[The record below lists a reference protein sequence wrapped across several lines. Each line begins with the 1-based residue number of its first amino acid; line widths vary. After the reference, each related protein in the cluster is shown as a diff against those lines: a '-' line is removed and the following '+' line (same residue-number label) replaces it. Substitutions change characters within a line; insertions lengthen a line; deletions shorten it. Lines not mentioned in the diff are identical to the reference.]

1 LHETALLRSFM
12 PGRPKED
19 RKASCSMSETK
30 KGRQASL
37 LAKLGYIFDKKDKWK
52 LTLLSAAIVV
62 GSFLELAAVMVFVP
76 FIEVLQEPGTIQS
89 RWYLKEIYDLFGFH
103 STRSFMILIAVCIIG
118 IYVIKNVY
126 LILEKDYIFRFSYNT
141 QMKLSTRLLAAYMK
155 EPYTF
160 HLNHNI
166 AILQRS
172 LHEDTSRFMQVILYT
187 LELMAELAVS
197 AVLVIYLLVVSK
209 SITIIVLGFL
219 AVFVGGFLL
228 ISRKYS
234 RRLGFENQG
243 YQGKIFQWMNQA
255 LGGIK
260 EIKILER
267 EAYFTDEF
275 RKYWK
280 KYARG
285 LRIARTISILPKYTV
300 EAVSMA
306 GLLIAV
312 IVKLLFGEA
321 DSVYFI
327 SQLAAFAV
335 AAMRL
340 MPSVGRINEHA
351 SNMLYALP
359 SVELVYHDLVGIEG
373 LSAGNRQERNRDW
386 RLQREIQ
393 VQGVSYHYPNTEELV
408 LDDVSLA
415 VKKGTTVAFIG
426 STGSG
431 KTTMVD
437 IILGLLTPVKGV
449 VMADDIN
456 VHEQAQTFH
465 AQVGYIP
472 QTIYLS
478 DDSIRNNIAFGV
490 REEQIDEEAVREA
503 VEKAQLR
510 EFIDSLPHG
519 LDTIVGDRGVRLSGG
534 QRQRIGI
541 ARALYH
547 DPEILVLDEATSALD
562 NETESAVMEAIEHL
576 QGMKTMIIIAHR
588 LTTIRNVDVIYEVSD
603 GKVEMKRKDEVFAD
617 L

>member
-1 LHETALLRSFM
+1 MFS
-12 PGRPKED
+12 
-19 RKASCSMSETK
+19 
-30 KGRQASL
+30 
-37 LAKLGYIFDKKDKWK
+37 KLGYIFDKRDKWK
-52 LTLLSAAIVV
+52 LLLLTGAIVI
-62 GSFLELAAVMVFVP
+62 GSFLELLAVMVFVP
-76 FIEVLQEPGTIQS
+76 FIDILQNPGTIQS
-89 RWYLKEIYDLFGFH
+89 RWYLKAIYDLFGFH
-103 STRSFMILIAVCIIG
+103 SSKNFIVLISVGIIG
-118 IYVIKNVY
+118 VYVVKNVY

-172 LHEDTSRFMQVILYT
+172 LHEDTSRFMQVILYA
-187 LELMAELAVS
+187 LELLAELAVS
-197 AVLVIYLLVVSK
+197 AVLVIYLLVISK

-228 ISRKYS
+228 VSRKYS
-234 RRLGFENQG
+234 RRLGLENQG

-300 EAVSMA
+300 EAVSMT
-306 GLLIAV
+306 GLLVAV

-373 LSAGNRQERNRDW
+373 LTANDREVRKADW
-386 RLQREIQ
+386 KLQKGIQ
-393 VQGVSYHYPNTEELV
+393 VQGVSYHYPDTEEQV
-408 LDDVSLA
+408 LNNVNLTI
-415 VKKGTTVAFIG
+415 KKGTTVAFIG

-437 IILGLLTPVKGV
+437 IILGLLTPVKGA
-449 VMADDIN
+449 VMADGIN
-456 VHEQAQTFH
+456 VHEQPKTFH

-478 DDSIRNNIAFGV
+478 DDTIRNNIAFGV
-490 REEQIDEEAVREA
+490 REEEISEEAVRAA
-503 VEKAQLR
+503 VEKAQLK
-510 EFIDSLPHG
+510 EFIESLPHG

-576 QGMKTMIIIAHR
+576 QGMKTMLIIAHR
-588 LTTIRNVDVIYEVSD
+588 LTTIRNVDVIYEVGG
-603 GKVEMKRKDEVFAD
+603 GKVTQKRKDEVFTD

>member
-1 LHETALLRSFM
+1 MS
-12 PGRPKED
+12 KENSNS
-19 RKASCSMSETK
+19 RVGILK
-30 KGRQASL
+30 
-37 LAKLGYIFDKKDKWK
+37 KLGYIFDGRDKKK
-52 LTLLSAAIVV
+52 LVFLTGAIVV
-62 GSFLELAAVMVFVP
+62 GSFLELLAVMVFMP
-76 FIEVLQEPGTIQS
+76 FIDVLQNRETIQTK
-89 RWYLKEIYDLFGFH
+89 WYLKKMYDLLGLH
-103 STRSFMILIAVCIIG
+103 RAEDFMVILAICIIMV
-118 IYVIKNVY
+118 YLVKNVY
-126 LILEKDYIFRFSYNT
+126 LIVEKDYIFRFSYNT

-166 AILQRS
+166 AVLQRS
-172 LHEDTSRFMQVILYT
+172 LYEDTSRFMQVILYA
-187 LELMAELAVS
+187 LELGAELAVA
-197 AVLVIYLLVVSK
+197 AVMVIYLLVISK
-209 SITIIVLGFL
+209 TITIIVLGLL

-234 RRLGFENQG
+234 RRFGLENQG
-243 YQGKIFQWMNQA
+243 YEGKIFQWMNQS

-267 EAYFTDEF
+267 ETYFTDEF
-275 RKYWK
+275 RKYWG

-300 EAVSMA
+300 EAVSMT

-312 IVKLLFGEA
+312 IVKLVFGEA
-321 DSVYFI
+321 DMTYFI

-351 SNMLYALP
+351 SNMLYAFP
-359 SVELVYHDLVGIEG
+359 SVELVYHDLVEIEG
-373 LSAGNRQERNRDW
+373 LIDNDRRDCGRDW
-386 RLQREIQ
+386 KLQEEIC
-393 VQGVSYHYPNTEELV
+393 VQDVSYHYPDTEEWV
-408 LDDVSLA
+408 LKDVNFTI
-415 VKKGTTVAFIG
+415 KKGTTVAFIG

-437 IILGLLTPVKGV
+437 IILGLLTPVKGA
-449 VMADDIN
+449 VMADEIN
-456 VHEQAQTFH
+456 IHEQPKTFH

-478 DDSIRNNIAFGV
+478 DDTIRNNIAFGV
-490 REEQIDEEAVREA
+490 QEGQIDEDAVNA
-503 VEKAQLR
+503 ALEKAQLR
-510 EFIDSLPHG
+510 DFVESLPHG
-519 LDTIVGDRGVRLSGG
+519 LETIVGDRGVRLSGG

-562 NETESAVMEAIEHL
+562 NETEAAVMEAIEHL

-588 LTTIRNVDVIYEVSD
+588 LTTIRNVDVIYEVGD
-603 GKVEMKRKDEVFAD
+603 GEVVERSKDEVFAEV
-617 L
+617 

>member
-1 LHETALLRSFM
+1 MRET
-12 PGRPKED
+12 GE
-19 RKASCSMSETK
+19 K
-30 KGRQASL
+30 KQVSL
-37 LAKLGYIFDKKDKWK
+37 LSKLGYIFDKRDKWK
-52 LTLLSAAIVV
+52 LVLLTAAIVV
-62 GSFLELAAVMVFVP
+62 GSLLELLAVMVFVP
-76 FIEVLQEPGTIQS
+76 FIDVLQNQNVIQD
-89 RWYLKEIYDLFGFH
+89 RWYLKAVFDLFHFQ
-103 STRSFMILIAVCIIG
+103 SNKSFIALISVGIIG
-118 IYVIKNVY
+118 IYVIKNIY

-172 LHEDTSRFMQVILYT
+172 LHEDTSRFMQVILYA
-187 LELMAELAVS
+187 LELGAEFMVS
-197 AVLVIYLLVVSK
+197 GVLVIYLLVVSK

-219 AVFVGGFLL
+219 AVFVGGFLM

-267 EAYFTDEF
+267 ESYFTDEF
-275 RKYWK
+275 RKYWE

-300 EAVSMA
+300 EAVSMT
-306 GLLIAV
+306 GLLVAV

-359 SVELVYHDLVGIEG
+359 SVELVYHDLVRIEG
-373 LSAGNRQERNRDW
+373 LTANEEGERKADW
-386 RLQREIQ
+386 RLQKEIQ
-393 VQGVSYHYPNTEELV
+393 VQGVSYHYPDTEEWV
-408 LDDVSLA
+408 LDDVSFA
-415 VKKGTTVAFIG
+415 IKRGTTVAFIG

-437 IILGLLTPVKGV
+437 IILGLLTPVKGR
-449 VMADDIN
+449 VMADGIN
-456 VHEQAQTFH
+456 VHEQLKTFH

-478 DDSIRNNIAFGV
+478 DDTIRNNIAFGI
-490 REEQIDEEAVREA
+490 REGLIDEEAVRAA

-562 NETESAVMEAIEHL
+562 NETEAAVMEAIEHL

-588 LTTIRNVDVIYEVSD
+588 LTTIRNVDVIFEVGEGTVTRKS
-603 GKVEMKRKDEVFAD
+603 KDEIFGE
-617 L
+617 

>member
-1 LHETALLRSFM
+1 MS
-12 PGRPKED
+12 KENSNS
-19 RKASCSMSETK
+19 RVGILK
-30 KGRQASL
+30 
-37 LAKLGYIFDKKDKWK
+37 KLGYIFDGRDKKK
-52 LTLLSAAIVV
+52 LVFLTGAIVV
-62 GSFLELAAVMVFVP
+62 GSFLELLAVMVFMP
-76 FIEVLQEPGTIQS
+76 FIDVLQNRETIQTK
-89 RWYLKEIYDLFGFH
+89 WYLKKMYDLLGLH
-103 STRSFMILIAVCIIG
+103 RAEDFMVILAICIIMV
-118 IYVIKNVY
+118 YLVKNVY
-126 LILEKDYIFRFSYNT
+126 LIVEKDYIFRFSYNT

-166 AILQRS
+166 AVLQRS
-172 LHEDTSRFMQVILYT
+172 LYEDTSRFMQVILYA
-187 LELMAELAVS
+187 LELGAELAVA
-197 AVLVIYLLVVSK
+197 AVMVIYLLVISK
-209 SITIIVLGFL
+209 TITIIVLGLL

-234 RRLGFENQG
+234 RRFGLENQG
-243 YQGKIFQWMNQA
+243 YEGKIFQWMNQS

-267 EAYFTDEF
+267 ETYFTDEF
-275 RKYWK
+275 RKYWG

-300 EAVSMA
+300 EAVSMT

-312 IVKLLFGEA
+312 IVKLVFGEA
-321 DSVYFI
+321 DMTYFI

-351 SNMLYALP
+351 SNMLYAFP
-359 SVELVYHDLVGIEG
+359 SVELVYHDLVEIEG
-373 LSAGNRQERNRDW
+373 LIDNDRRDCGRDW
-386 RLQREIQ
+386 KLQKEIC
-393 VQGVSYHYPNTEELV
+393 VQDVSYHYPDTEEWV
-408 LDDVSLA
+408 LKDVNFTI
-415 VKKGTTVAFIG
+415 KKGTTVAFIG

-437 IILGLLTPVKGV
+437 IILGLLTPVKGA
-449 VMADDIN
+449 VMADEIN
-456 VHEQAQTFH
+456 IHEQPKTFH

-478 DDSIRNNIAFGV
+478 DDTIRNNIAFGV
-490 REEQIDEEAVREA
+490 QEGQIDEDAVNA
-503 VEKAQLR
+503 ALEKAQLR
-510 EFIDSLPHG
+510 DFVESLPHG
-519 LDTIVGDRGVRLSGG
+519 LETIVGDRGVRLSGG

-562 NETESAVMEAIEHL
+562 NETEAAVMEAIEHL

-588 LTTIRNVDVIYEVSD
+588 LTTIRNVDVIYEVGD
-603 GKVEMKRKDEVFAD
+603 GKVVERRKDEVFGEPEN
-617 L
+617 LEEV

>member
-1 LHETALLRSFM
+1 
-12 PGRPKED
+12 
-19 RKASCSMSETK
+19 MSETK

-234 RRLGFENQG
+234 RQLGFENQG

-393 VQGVSYHYPNTEELV
+393 VQGVSYHYPDTEELV

>member
-1 LHETALLRSFM
+1 
-12 PGRPKED
+12 
-19 RKASCSMSETK
+19 MSRENGKSKVGMLTM
-30 KGRQASL
+30 
-37 LAKLGYIFDKKDKWK
+37 LGYIFDKRDKRK
-52 LTLLSAAIVV
+52 LVFLTGAIVI
-62 GSFLELAAVMVFVP
+62 GSFLELLAVMVFMP
-76 FIEVLQEPGTIQS
+76 FIDVLQNPGTIQTK
-89 RWYLKEIYDLFGFH
+89 WYLKMVYDLLGLH
-103 STRSFMILIAVCIIG
+103 SAEKFMMILAVGIIFV
-118 IYVIKNVY
+118 YVVKNIY

-166 AILQRS
+166 AVLQRS
-172 LHEDTSRFMQVILYT
+172 VYEDTSRFMQVILYA
-187 LELMAELAVS
+187 LELGAELMVA
-197 AVLVIYLLVVSK
+197 AVLVIYLLVISK
-209 SITIIVLGFL
+209 TITIIVLGLL

-234 RRLGFENQG
+234 RRFGFENQG
-243 YQGKIFQWMNQA
+243 YEGKIFQWMNQS

-275 RKYWK
+275 RKYWE

-300 EAVSMA
+300 EAVSMT

-321 DSVYFI
+321 DMVYFV

-351 SNMLYALP
+351 SNMLYAFP
-359 SVELVYHDLVGIEG
+359 SVELVYHDLTAVEG
-373 LSAGNRQERNRDW
+373 LIKKDGQTYRADW
-386 RLQREIQ
+386 KLQNGIC
-393 VQGVSYHYPNTEELV
+393 VQDVSYHYPDTDEWV
-408 LDDVSLA
+408 LKDVNFTI
-415 VKKGTTVAFIG
+415 KKGTTVAFIG

-437 IILGLLTPVKGV
+437 IILGLLMPVKGT
-449 VMADDIN
+449 VMADEIN
-456 VHEQAQTFH
+456 IHEQAKTFH

-478 DDSIRNNIAFGV
+478 DDTIRNNIAFGV
-490 REEQIDEEAVREA
+490 REGQIDEAAVRAA
-503 VEKAQLR
+503 VEKAQLK
-510 EFIDSLPHG
+510 EFIESLPHG

-562 NETESAVMEAIEHL
+562 NETEAAVMEAIEHL

-588 LTTIRNVDVIYEVSD
+588 LTTIRNVDVIYEVAGSRVQE
-603 GKVEMKRKDEVFAD
+603 KSKAEVFEE
-617 L
+617 

>member
-1 LHETALLRSFM
+1 MQSRREKMTAGDFDR
-12 PGRPKED
+12 RD
-19 RKASCSMSETK
+19 RKANCSMSKTGEK
-30 KGRQASL
+30 KRTSL
-37 LAKLGYIFDKKDKWK
+37 LFKLGYIFDKRDKWK
-52 LTLLSAAIVV
+52 LTLLTAAIII
-62 GSFLELAAVMVFVP
+62 GSFLELLAVMVFMP
-76 FIEVLQEPGTIQS
+76 FIDVLQNTGAIEST
-89 RWYLKEIYDLFGFH
+89 WYLKMVYEMFGFH
-103 STRSFMILIAVCIIG
+103 SANSFMVLIAVGIIG
-118 IYVIKNVY
+118 IYVLKNGY

-141 QMKLSTRLLAAYMK
+141 QMKLSTRLLSAYMQ

-160 HLNHNI
+160 HLNNNI

-172 LHEDTSRFMQVILYT
+172 LYEDTSRFMQVILYA
-187 LELMAELAVS
+187 LELAAELAVS
-197 AVLVIYLLVVSK
+197 AVLVIYLLIISK

-219 AVFVGGFLL
+219 AFFVGGFLL
-228 ISRKYS
+228 VSRKYS
-234 RRLGFENQG
+234 RRLGLENQG
-243 YQGKIFQWMNQA
+243 YEGKIFQWMNQA

-260 EIKILER
+260 EIKILDR
-267 EAYFTDEF
+267 EDYFTDEF
-275 RKYWK
+275 QKYWK

-300 EAVSMA
+300 EAVSMT
-306 GLLIAV
+306 GLLIAI

-321 DSVYFI
+321 DMVYFI
-327 SQLAAFAV
+327 PQLAAFAV

-351 SNMLYALP
+351 SNMLYAFP
-359 SVELVYHDLVGIEG
+359 SVELVYHDLVEIEG
-373 LSAGNRQERNRDW
+373 MTGNGQKEWKRDW
-386 RLQREIQ
+386 KLQKGIR
-393 VQGVSYHYPNTEELV
+393 VQGVSYHYPDAEELV
-408 LDDVSLA
+408 LDDVSFTIE
-415 VKKGTTVAFIG
+415 KGAAVAFIG

-449 VMADDIN
+449 VMADEIN
-456 VHEQAQTFH
+456 VHEQPKTFH

-478 DDSIRNNIAFGV
+478 DDTIRNNIAFGV
-490 REEQIDEEAVREA
+490 RKERIDESAVNAA

-510 EFIDSLPHG
+510 EFIESLPHG

-576 QGMKTMIIIAHR
+576 QGMKTMLIIAHR
-588 LTTIRNVDVIYEVSD
+588 LTTIRNVDVIYEVSE
-603 GKVEMKRKDEVFAD
+603 GKVQRKSKKEVFGD
-617 L
+617 

>member
-1 LHETALLRSFM
+1 
-12 PGRPKED
+12 
-19 RKASCSMSETK
+19 MSETVEK
-30 KGRQASL
+30 KQVSL
-37 LAKLGYIFDKKDKWK
+37 FTRLGYIFDKKDKWK
-52 LTLLSAAIVV
+52 LTLLTAAIVA
-62 GSFLELAAVMVFVP
+62 GSFLELIAVMVFVP
-76 FIEVLQEPGTIQS
+76 FIDVLQNPETIQKE
-89 RWYLKEIYDLFGFH
+89 WYLKAVYDLFHFH
-103 STRSFMILIAVCIIG
+103 SNRGFMIFIAGCIIG
-118 IYVIKNVY
+118 IYVVKNGY

-141 QMKLSTRLLAAYMK
+141 QMKLSTRLLSAYMK

-166 AILQRS
+166 AVLQRT
-172 LHEDTSRFMQVILYT
+172 LHEDTSRFMQVILYA
-187 LELMAELAVS
+187 LELLAELAVS
-197 AVLVIYLLVVSK
+197 GVLVIYLLIVSK

-219 AVFVGGFLL
+219 GIFVGGFLL

-267 EAYFTDEF
+267 EAYFTGEF

-285 LRIARTISILPKYTV
+285 LRVARTISILPKYTV
-300 EAVSMA
+300 EAVSMT

-373 LSAGNRQERNRDW
+373 LTEKDGEKRQENW
-386 RLQREIQ
+386 RLRESIQ
-393 VQGVSYHYPNTEELV
+393 VQGVSYHYPDTEEWV
-408 LDDVSLA
+408 LDNVNLTIA
-415 VKKGTTVAFIG
+415 KGTTVAFIG

-449 VMADDIN
+449 VMADEIN
-456 VHEQAQTFH
+456 VHEQSKTFH
-465 AQVGYIP
+465 SQVGYIP

-478 DDSIRNNIAFGV
+478 DDTIRNNIAFGV
-490 REEQIDEEAVREA
+490 QEERVDEAAVRAA

-510 EFIDSLPHG
+510 EFIESLPHG

-603 GKVEMKRKDEVFAD
+603 GRVTVKSKDEVFAD

>member
-1 LHETALLRSFM
+1 MRE
-12 PGRPKED
+12 
-19 RKASCSMSETK
+19 
-30 KGRQASL
+30 KGEGKQVPLFS
-37 LAKLGYIFDKKDKWK
+37 KLGYIFDKRDKWK
-52 LTLLSAAIVV
+52 LLLLTGAIVI
-62 GSFLELAAVMVFVP
+62 GSFLELLAVMVFVP
-76 FIEVLQEPGTIQS
+76 FIDILQNPGTIQS
-89 RWYLKEIYDLFGFH
+89 RWYLKAIYDLFGFH
-103 STRSFMILIAVCIIG
+103 SSKNFIVLISVGIIG
-118 IYVIKNVY
+118 VYVVKNVY

-172 LHEDTSRFMQVILYT
+172 LHEDTSRFMQVILYA
-187 LELMAELAVS
+187 LELLAELAVS
-197 AVLVIYLLVVSK
+197 AVLVIYLLVISK

-228 ISRKYS
+228 VSRKYS
-234 RRLGFENQG
+234 RRLGLENQG

-300 EAVSMA
+300 EAVSMT
-306 GLLIAV
+306 GLLVAV

-373 LSAGNRQERNRDW
+373 LTANDREVRKADW
-386 RLQREIQ
+386 KLQKGIQ
-393 VQGVSYHYPNTEELV
+393 VQGVSYHYPDTEEQV
-408 LDDVSLA
+408 LNNVNLTI
-415 VKKGTTVAFIG
+415 KKGTTVAFIG

-437 IILGLLTPVKGV
+437 IILGLLTPVKGA
-449 VMADDIN
+449 VMADGIN
-456 VHEQAQTFH
+456 VHKQPKTFH

-478 DDSIRNNIAFGV
+478 DDTIRNNIAFGV
-490 REEQIDEEAVREA
+490 REEEISEEAVRAA
-503 VEKAQLR
+503 VEKAQLK
-510 EFIDSLPHG
+510 EFIESLPHG

-576 QGMKTMIIIAHR
+576 QGMKTMLIIAHR
-588 LTTIRNVDVIYEVSD
+588 LTTIRNVDVIYEVGG
-603 GKVEMKRKDEVFAD
+603 GKVTQRRKDEVFTD

>member
-1 LHETALLRSFM
+1 MRET
-12 PGRPKED
+12 GE
-19 RKASCSMSETK
+19 K
-30 KGRQASL
+30 KQASL
-37 LAKLGYIFDKKDKWK
+37 LSKLGYIFDKRDKWK
-52 LTLLSAAIVV
+52 IALLTAAIVV
-62 GSFLELAAVMVFVP
+62 GSFLELLAVMVFVP
-76 FIEVLQEPGTIQS
+76 FIEVLQNQGTIQEK
-89 RWYLKEIYDLFGFH
+89 WYLKAVFDLFGFH
-103 STRSFMILIAVCIIG
+103 SNKSFLVLISVGIIG
-118 IYVIKNVY
+118 IYVVKNVY

-141 QMKLSTRLLAAYMK
+141 QMKLSTRLLGAYMK

-172 LHEDTSRFMQVILYT
+172 LHEDTSRFMQVILYS
-187 LELMAELAVS
+187 LELLAELAVS
-197 AVLVIYLLVVSK
+197 GVLVIYLLVVSK

-219 AVFVGGFLL
+219 AVFVGGFLM

-234 RRLGFENQG
+234 KRLGFENQG

-267 EAYFTDEF
+267 ESYFTDEF

-300 EAVSMA
+300 EAVSMT

-373 LSAGNRQERNRDW
+373 LVSNEEKERIRDW
-386 RLQREIQ
+386 RLQKEIQ
-393 VQGVSYHYPNTEELV
+393 VQGVSYHYPDTEEWV
-408 LDDVSLA
+408 LDNVSLTIR
-415 VKKGTTVAFIG
+415 KGTTVAFIG

-437 IILGLLTPVKGV
+437 IILGLLTPVQGAV
-449 VMADDIN
+449 LADGIN
-456 VHEQAQTFH
+456 VHEHPKTFH

-478 DDSIRNNIAFGV
+478 DDTIRNNIAFGL
-490 REEQIDEEAVREA
+490 REEEISEEAVRAA

-510 EFIDSLPHG
+510 EFIESLPHG

-576 QGMKTMIIIAHR
+576 QGMKTMLIIAHR
-588 LTTIRNVDVIYEVSD
+588 LTTIRHVDVIYEVGD
-603 GKVEMKRKDEVFAD
+603 GRVTQRSKEEVFAD

>member
-1 LHETALLRSFM
+1 MRKMGEKKQTALLS
-12 PGRPKED
+12 
-19 RKASCSMSETK
+19 
-30 KGRQASL
+30 
-37 LAKLGYIFDKKDKWK
+37 KLGYIFDKRDKWK
-52 LTLLSAAIVV
+52 IALLTAAIVV
-62 GSFLELAAVMVFVP
+62 GSFLELIAVMVFVP
-76 FIEVLQEPGTIQS
+76 FIDVLQNPGNIQTT
-89 RWYLKEIYDLFGFH
+89 WYLRAVYELFGFH
-103 STRSFMILIAVCIIG
+103 STKSFTVLVAVGIIG
-118 IYVIKNVY
+118 IYVVKNGY

-160 HLNHNI
+160 HLNNNI
-166 AILQRS
+166 AVLQRT
-172 LHEDTSRFMQVILYT
+172 LHEDTSRFMQVILYA
-187 LELMAELAVS
+187 LELLAELAVS
-197 AVLVIYLLVVSK
+197 AVLVIYLLVISK

-228 ISRKYS
+228 ITRKYS

-300 EAVSMA
+300 EAVSMT
-306 GLLIAV
+306 GLLVAV
-312 IVKLLFGEA
+312 IVKLLFGAA

-373 LSAGNRQERNRDW
+373 LAGNDSKQRKDDW
-386 RLQREIQ
+386 RMQKGIQ
-393 VQGVSYHYPNTEELV
+393 IQGVSYHYPDTEEWV
-408 LDDVSLA
+408 LDDVSFTIR
-415 VKKGTTVAFIG
+415 KGTTVAFIG

-437 IILGLLTPVKGV
+437 MILGLLTPVKGA
-449 VMADDIN
+449 VMADEIN
-456 VHEQAQTFH
+456 IHEQAGTFH

-478 DDSIRNNIAFGV
+478 DDTIRNNIAFGV
-490 REEQIDEEAVREA
+490 QEEQIDESAVKAA
-503 VEKAQLR
+503 VEKAQLK
-510 EFIDSLPHG
+510 EFIESLPHG

-603 GKVEMKRKDEVFAD
+603 GKVSEKSKDEVFAD

>member
-1 LHETALLRSFM
+1 
-12 PGRPKED
+12 
-19 RKASCSMSETK
+19 MSETK

-219 AVFVGGFLL
+219 AVFVGRFLL

>member
-1 LHETALLRSFM
+1 MRE
-12 PGRPKED
+12 
-19 RKASCSMSETK
+19 
-30 KGRQASL
+30 KGEGKQVSL
-37 LAKLGYIFDKKDKWK
+37 FSKLGYIFDKRDKWK
-52 LTLLSAAIVV
+52 LLLLTGAIVI
-62 GSFLELAAVMVFVP
+62 GSFLELLAVMVFVP
-76 FIEVLQEPGTIQS
+76 FIDILQNPGTIQS
-89 RWYLKEIYDLFGFH
+89 RWYLKAIYDLFGFH
-103 STRSFMILIAVCIIG
+103 SSKNFIVLISVGIIG
-118 IYVIKNVY
+118 VYVVKNVY

-172 LHEDTSRFMQVILYT
+172 LHEDTSRFMQVILYA
-187 LELMAELAVS
+187 LELLAELAVS
-197 AVLVIYLLVVSK
+197 AVLVIYLLVISK

-228 ISRKYS
+228 VSRKYS
-234 RRLGFENQG
+234 RRLGLENQG

-300 EAVSMA
+300 EAVSMT
-306 GLLIAV
+306 GLLVAV

-373 LSAGNRQERNRDW
+373 LTANDREVRKADW
-386 RLQREIQ
+386 KLQKGIQ
-393 VQGVSYHYPNTEELV
+393 VQGVSYHYPDTEEQV
-408 LDDVSLA
+408 LNNVNLTI
-415 VKKGTTVAFIG
+415 KKGTTVAFIG

-437 IILGLLTPVKGV
+437 IILGLLTPVKGA
-449 VMADDIN
+449 VMADGIN
-456 VHEQAQTFH
+456 VHKQPKTFH

-478 DDSIRNNIAFGV
+478 DDTIRNNIAFGV
-490 REEQIDEEAVREA
+490 REEEISEEAVRAA
-503 VEKAQLR
+503 VEKAQLK
-510 EFIDSLPHG
+510 EFIESLPHG

-547 DPEILVLDEATSALD
+547 DPEIQVLDEATSALD

-576 QGMKTMIIIAHR
+576 QGMKTMLIIAHR
-588 LTTIRNVDVIYEVSD
+588 LTTIRNVDVIYEVGG
-603 GKVEMKRKDEVFAD
+603 GKVTQKRKDEVFTD

>member
-1 LHETALLRSFM
+1 MKETAEGKSV
-12 PGRPKED
+12 
-19 RKASCSMSETK
+19 
-30 KGRQASL
+30 SL
-37 LAKLGYIFDKKDKWK
+37 LSKLGYIFDKRDKWK
-52 LTLLSAAIVV
+52 LALLTAAIVA
-62 GSFLELAAVMVFVP
+62 GSFLELLAVMVFVP
-76 FIEVLQEPGTIQS
+76 FIDVLQNQGTIQT
-89 RWYLKEIYDLFGFH
+89 RWYLRAVYDLLGFH
-103 STRSFMILIAVCIIG
+103 STKSFIVLLSVGIIG

-141 QMKLSTRLLAAYMK
+141 QMKLSTRLLSAYMK

-172 LHEDTSRFMQVILYT
+172 LHEDTSRFMQVILYA
-187 LELMAELAVS
+187 LELLAELAVS

-219 AVFVGGFLL
+219 AVFVGGFLM

-234 RRLGFENQG
+234 RRLGAENQG

-267 EAYFTDEF
+267 ESYFTDEF
-275 RKYWK
+275 QKYWK

-300 EAVSMA
+300 EAVSMT

-373 LSAGNRQERNRDW
+373 LTVHDSKERRTDW
-386 RLQREIQ
+386 RLQKGIQ
-393 VQGVSYHYPNTEELV
+393 VQGVSYHYPDTEEWV
-408 LDDVSLA
+408 LDNVDLTI
-415 VKKGTTVAFIG
+415 KKGTTVAFIG

-449 VMADDIN
+449 VLADEIN
-456 VHEQAQTFH
+456 VHERAKTFH

-478 DDSIRNNIAFGV
+478 DDTIRNNIAFGV
-490 REEQIDEEAVREA
+490 QEGQIDERAVKAA
-503 VEKAQLR
+503 VEKAQLK
-510 EFIDSLPHG
+510 EFIESLPYG

-603 GKVEMKRKDEVFAD
+603 GKVQEKRKEEVFGES
-617 L
+617 

>member
-1 LHETALLRSFM
+1 MRE
-12 PGRPKED
+12 
-19 RKASCSMSETK
+19 
-30 KGRQASL
+30 KGEEKQVSL
-37 LAKLGYIFDKKDKWK
+37 FSKLGYIFDKRDKWK
-52 LTLLSAAIVV
+52 LLLLTGAIVI
-62 GSFLELAAVMVFVP
+62 GSFLELLAVMVFVP
-76 FIEVLQEPGTIQS
+76 FIDILQNPGTIQS
-89 RWYLKEIYDLFGFH
+89 RWYLKAIYDLFGFH
-103 STRSFMILIAVCIIG
+103 SSKNFMVLISAGIIG
-118 IYVIKNVY
+118 VYVVKNVY

-141 QMKLSTRLLAAYMK
+141 QMKLSTRLLSAYMK

-172 LHEDTSRFMQVILYT
+172 LHEDTSRFMQVILYA
-187 LELMAELAVS
+187 LELLAELMVS
-197 AVLVIYLLVVSK
+197 AVLVIYLLIISK

-219 AVFVGGFLL
+219 ALFVGCFLL

-234 RRLGFENQG
+234 RRLGLENQG

-280 KYARG
+280 KYAKG

-300 EAVSMA
+300 EAVSMT
-306 GLLIAV
+306 GLLVAV

-373 LSAGNRQERNRDW
+373 LTVNDREERKADW
-386 RLQREIQ
+386 KLQKGIQ
-393 VQGVSYHYPNTEELV
+393 VQGVSYHYPDTEEQV
-408 LDDVSLA
+408 LDHVNLTI
-415 VKKGTTVAFIG
+415 KKGTTVAFIG

-449 VMADDIN
+449 VMADGIN
-456 VHEQAQTFH
+456 VHEQPKTFH

-478 DDSIRNNIAFGV
+478 DDTIRNNIAFGV
-490 REEQIDEEAVREA
+490 HEERIDEEAVRAA
-503 VEKAQLR
+503 VEKAQLK
-510 EFIDSLPHG
+510 EFIESLPHG

-588 LTTIRNVDVIYEVSD
+588 LTTIRNVDVIYEVGG
-603 GKVEMKRKDEVFAD
+603 GKVTQKCKDEVFAD